1 MKLNKR
7 AFAFASGILLGAILL
22 IITLVFLLFNQEGF
36 QLAKLHKLCI
46 GYSVSWVGAL
56 IGLLWGFA
64 YGFIGGWI
72 FAWLYNRL
80 EK

>member
-1 MKLNKR
+1 MKLNNR
-7 AFAFASGILLGAILL
+7 AYALSAGILLGAAILL
-22 IITLVFLLFNQEGF
+22 ITIVFIIFNQEGI

-46 GYSVSWVGAL
+46 GYSVTLWGAF
-56 IGLLWGFA
+56 IGLLWGFV

-72 FAWLYNRL
+72 FTWLYNKL